1 MKSPFLPAVAVA
13 ALAFAA
19 SLPAGAQSLVY
30 DLPGETG
37 GSFTYLTINQGIE
50 YADSAHLAG
59 SDRLLDD
66 AVITLYSNIARQ
78 ATVTL
83 SFYAA
88 VPTQFPDFA
97 GQPGTIPG
105 DLAAFQPALTP
116 LWSSGPVLFSLEGDG
131 ANNLNLN
138 QLLFANINTVVPDDI
153 FWSLQFTNVS
163 NYSDGGAF
171 GPKLENAAALAPTG
185 AATDPS
191 RFYLRDPGDEWQVVS
206 LGSAPPP
213 TSTLSLQLTAV
224 PEPASALL
232 LGAAAGAG
240 LIRRK
245 RVS

>member
-1 MKSPFLPAVAVA
+1 MKSPILPAVAVA

-19 SLPAGAQSLVY
+19 SLPALAQTPVY
-30 DLPGETG
+30 TLPGETG
-37 GSFTYLTINQGIE
+37 GTFTYLTVNQGIE

-59 SDRLLDD
+59 SARFLDD

-88 VPTQFPDFA
+88 VPTEFPDFA
-97 GQPGTIPG
+97 GQPGTTPG
-105 DLAAFQPALTP
+105 DLAAYQPALTP
-116 LWSSGPVLFSLEGDG
+116 LWTSGPVLFSLEGDG
-131 ANNLNLN
+131 ASNLNLN
-138 QLLFANINTVVPDDI
+138 QLLFANINTLVPDDI
-153 FWSLQFTNVS
+153 FWSVQFSNVTN
-163 NYSDGGAF
+163 YTDGGAF
-171 GPKLENAAALAPTG
+171 GPKLENAATLAPTG

-224 PEPASALL
+224 PEPGSALL
-232 LGAAAGAG
+232 LAAAATTG
-240 LIRRK
+240 LIRR
-245 RVS
+245 RRAA